1 MLSAGG
7 QGLQAD
13 YYLYITAEQQGCDNS
28 SAASAATTCLFDPA
42 TGRPLLGAVNVCP
55 SALTMYDQHTLLGII
70 LHELVHSLVSRPNQ
84 QSGAREGTHE
94 QRVQQSVWHPI

>member
-55 SALTMYDQHTLLGII
+55 SALTTYDQQTLLGII

-84 QSGAREGTHE
+84 QSGACEGTHE